1 MSVLELEAW
10 GSPAAEDGL
19 GEYFLGSVFVLIHR
33 KRLKLAHAQM
43 LLLKETL
50 GLTGFPMCYCSAKKK
65 KRGYWHSLLEL
76 RVAGGQAAL
85 QEGLHNALHSSSAAL
100 GSKG

>member
-1 MSVLELEAW
+1 MGQPSCRGWPGGVFFWLCFCSDPQKEIEISTRTNATPERNPWTYRVPNVLL
-10 GSPAAEDGL
+10 
-19 GEYFLGSVFVLIHR
+19 
-33 KRLKLAHAQM
+33 Q
-43 LLLKETL
+43 
-50 GLTGFPMCYCSAKKK
+50 CQKKK